1 MENNENLLVE
11 DYGEQVR
18 IRREKLSALTQEGKN
33 PYEQTKFIV
42 DTTSNEILGDFANYE
57 NKSVRIAGR
66 ILSRRMMGK
75 ASFAHLLDSKGKIQI
90 YVKRD
95 NVGEDVYA
103 EWKKAD
109 IGDIY
114 GIEGTV
120 FMTHSGEVSVSVT
133 AMTMLSKSLLPLP
146 EKFHGLK
153 DNDLRYRQRYVDLI
167 ANPEVKENFVVRSRI
182 IKAIRDLLDSKGFV
196 EVETPVLNTIA
207 GGASARPFIT
217 HHNTLDLNMYMRIAP
232 ELYLKRL
239 IVGGFDKVYEIGKM
253 FRNEGMDVKHN
264 PEFTMMELYQAY
276 ADYNDMMDITEE
288 IYHAALTAAGKGDK
302 ITYEGVEIDL
312 TSPWER
318 LTMLDAIKRYVGIDF
333 DKMNDAEA
341 LEAAGS
347 ADLIIYVGGLN
358 KNWRQDCE
366 SGDRQTYNLPF
377 CQDRL
382 ITSLAETG
390 KPMVTVF
397 LTGNAFAMPWIDKVD
412 AIVQAWYIGSESG
425 HPIADILSGDV
436 CPSGKLPITYPVAL
450 ADCGAHSFDTLC
462 FPGDSINT
470 EYREDILVGYRW
482 HDTKNVKP
490 LFPFGYGLSYTTFE
504 YGKAKV
510 EVSEGAWTVSVPV
523 TNTGSVKGKEVV
535 QLYVGDDKASVIR
548 PKKELKAFEKIEIN
562 PGETKTA
569 KLTITE
575 QDLKFWDEAKHEWTL
590 EPGTF
595 TFYVAASSADIK
607 QKIKVKK

>member
-42 DTTSNEILGDFANYE
+42 DATSNGILGDFANYE

-95 NVGEDVYA
+95 NVGEEVYA

-341 LEAAGS
+341 LEAAKKAGVEIDDKKT
-347 ADLIIYVGGLN
+347 AWGNIVYATFDQKVEEKLIQPVFITDYPIEESPLTKQKTEDPRLTYRFEFFIFAREMGNAYSELNDPIDQKERFLRQVALREKGDDEAQMMDEDFVTALEYGMPPTGGL
-358 KNWRQDCE
+358 
-366 SGDRQTYNLPF
+366 GIGI
-377 CQDRL
+377 DRL
-382 ITSLAETG
+382 IML
-390 KPMVTVF
+390 
-397 LTGNAFAMPWIDKVD
+397 LTDSSSIR
-412 AIVQAWYIGSESG
+412 
-425 HPIADILSGDV
+425 DV
-436 CPSGKLPITYPVAL
+436 M
-450 ADCGAHSFDTLC
+450 
-462 FPGDSINT
+462 
-470 EYREDILVGYRW
+470 
-482 HDTKNVKP
+482 
-490 LFPFGYGLSYTTFE
+490 LFPTM
-504 YGKAKV
+504 K
-510 EVSEGAWTVSVPV
+510 
-523 TNTGSVKGKEVV
+523 
-535 QLYVGDDKASVIR
+535 
-548 PKKELKAFEKIEIN
+548 PKK
-562 PGETKTA
+562 
-569 KLTITE
+569 
-575 QDLKFWDEAKHEWTL
+575 
-590 EPGTF
+590 
-595 TFYVAASSADIK
+595 
-607 QKIKVKK
+607 